1 MSKLVLA
8 VLFCLSLTCFAQT
21 TPSTTADLEK
31 TLISDSKA
39 IFEAQKA
46 KDTATLKRLLSS
58 DFQEV
63 GSEGKMHKLDDL
75 IGDTEDGK
83 LTDASLYNAAV
94 VAIDD
99 NVVIVTYDAIIHM
112 SEGDDG
118 LAPRYQHFSDV
129 WTKQGEQ
136 WKLKFR
142 QATAR
147 RPID

>member
-21 TPSTTADLEK
+21 TPLAPADLEK
-31 TLISDSKA
+31 TLTSNSQA
-39 IFEAQKA
+39 VLEAQKA
-46 KDTATLKRLLSS
+46 KDTATLKRLLTA

-63 GSEGKMHKLDDL
+63 GSEGKLHKLDEL
-75 IGDTEDGK
+75 IGDAADGK
-83 LTDASLYNAAV
+83 LTDASMYKAAV
-94 VAIDD
+94 VQIDD
-99 NVVIVTYDAIIHM
+99 NVAIVTYDAILHM

-118 LAPRYQHFSDV
+118 LAPRYQHLSDV
-129 WTKQGEQ
+129 WTRSGDQ

-142 QATAR
+142 QSTAR